1 MSFIKHISAGSV
13 FLLLAACG
21 MFSQTAA
28 PIEAI
33 NTSGSNYGTSTASNN
48 PYGAPPQND
57 APYNPSQQN
66 TTAYTPSNN
75 SSSGT
80 YNASNAPVDVNA
92 TTHTVVYGDTIYNVA
107 KRYGIS
113 QDDLRARNNLTD
125 DIIKVGQVLNLR
137 GSNTSTTNTTVAN
150 NKPTTSTPTTSTPAT
165 TPVAQSSNTR
175 QVAGITWSRP
185 LQSSTVLSNFGGNS
199 TGVVYGGNAGQP
211 VYAAADGK
219 VVYKGSA
226 LPSYGNLLIVQHNK
240 KYLTVYGNNESI
252 LVSENQTVKR
262 GQQVAKMGKT
272 DAPRVQLHF
281 EIREDGKPV
290 NPTNY
295 LP

>member
-57 APYNPSQQN
+57 APYNPSQQS
-66 TTAYTPSNN
+66 AYTQSN
-75 SSSGT
+75 SGSYT
-80 YNASNAPVDVNA
+80 ASNAPIDVNA

-125 DIIKVGQVLNLR
+125 DTIKVGQVLNLR
-137 GSNTSTTNTTVAN
+137 GSNTSTTNTAVAN
-150 NKPTTSTPTTSTPAT
+150 NKPTTSTPAT

-185 LQSSTVLSNFGGNS
+185 LQSSTVLSTFGGNS
-199 TGVVYGGNAGQP
+199 TGVVYGGSAGQP

-262 GQQVAKMGKT
+262 GQQIAKMGKT

>member
-66 TTAYTPSNN
+66 ATAYTPSTN

-92 TTHTVVYGDTIYNVA
+92 TTHTVVYGDTIYNIA

-125 DIIKVGQVLNLR
+125 DTIKVGQVLNLR
-137 GSNTSTTNTTVAN
+137 GSNTSTTNTAVAN
-150 NKPTTSTPTTSTPAT
+150 NKPTTSTPAT

-185 LQSSTVLSNFGGNS
+185 LQSSTVLSTFGGNS
-199 TGVVYGGNAGQP
+199 TGVVYSGSAGQP

-226 LPSYGNLLIVQHNK
+226 LPSYGNLLIIQHNK

-272 DAPRVQLHF
+272 DASRVQLHF